1 MSEKLLTTSD
11 RDKLKSLW
19 FARWMSMCFAD
30 TFVSNERREDGSL
43 VGLPVDKGGMSVL
56 NREDGKWYATQL
68 AHFENVVFKEWLK
81 AARAK
86 DDLDTT
92 LDMISNAQKVH
103 ADRKQKIK
111 EDKFFL
117 QKELQK
123 KEDAQTLREMGL

>member
-1 MSEKLLTTSD
+1 MNERLLTTSD

-19 FARWMSMCFAD
+19 FARWISMCYAD

-43 VGLPVDKGGMSVL
+43 IGLPVDKGGMSVL
-56 NREDGKWYATQL
+56 NREDGKWYAEQL
-68 AHFENVVFKEWLK
+68 VHFENVVFKEWLK

-86 DDLDTT
+86 RDLEVT
-92 LDMISNAQKVH
+92 LDMISDAQKVY

-117 QKELQK
+117 AKEIK
-123 KEDAQTLREMGL
+123 RKEDLQILKEIL